1 LRYAS
6 STFGWH
12 CMLSASGLSRH
23 TPRPRLRAVS
33 SLREV
38 NSLNI
43 PVVALEYL
51 ARLYKEGQALSAH
64 DASRLRVNGKHL
76 LTEDEY
82 RRLQAQRRA
91 S

>member
-1 LRYAS
+1 
-6 STFGWH
+6 
-12 CMLSASGLSRH
+12 
-23 TPRPRLRAVS
+23 
-33 SLREV
+33 
-38 NSLNI
+38 
-43 PVVALEYL
+43 LEYL

-64 DASRLRVNGKHL
+64 EASRLRVNGKHL